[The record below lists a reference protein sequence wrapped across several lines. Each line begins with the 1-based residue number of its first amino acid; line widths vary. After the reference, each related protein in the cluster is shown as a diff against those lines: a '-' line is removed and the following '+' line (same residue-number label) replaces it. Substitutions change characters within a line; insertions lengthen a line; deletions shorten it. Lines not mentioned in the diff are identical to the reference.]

1 MKPSSGIAEAVAGPS
16 AGPVTSTEWRKLRE
30 ESRQEMPEMLSGRT
44 LPDVLLPY
52 QQEGVAAIYEHDVLV
67 IEKGRRI
74 GFTWGIASA
83 AVLISGAARTAG
95 GMDTLYIGYS
105 HEMAR
110 EFIDTCAM
118 WAKAFEP
125 ASSEVEE
132 CLFRAMKP
140 NGETEDI
147 QAFRITFASGFQIMA
162 LTSRPRSLRGY
173 QGFVIIDEAAFHDD
187 LEEVLKAALALLIW
201 GGKVCVVS
209 THDGD
214 ENPFN
219 TLVTDIRAGRKPYH
233 LLRIDFDRALREGLY
248 KRICFMR
255 GKPWTAEAE
264 AEWRSG
270 IFAHY
275 GDGADEELL
284 CIPSRGKGSYL
295 PLALLEKRSDPD
307 IPVVRWEQPD
317 AFVEWPEH
325 LRVAETKDWCD
336 EVLAPLLRQCD
347 PKLQH
352 SFGQD
357 FARNGDLTD
366 LWPLALQQNM
376 VRRPPFVLE
385 LRNIPFDQQRQVLWY
400 VLDRLPR
407 FMGGMMDAT
416 GNGAH
421 LAEITAQRYG
431 MNRITQVKFSE
442 AWYRE
447 NMPRFKAAFEDGTVL
462 LPRDADIIS
471 DHRAIKLVKGV
482 ARVPEGDTSGGRG
495 KGKRHGDSAIAHVL
509 AHAASCTDI
518 VEYAYEPALPVAA
531 ASGHDDDTDE
541 AWGVSRARFGKG
553 AW

>member
-1 MKPSSGIAEAVAGPS
+1 MTTAGFLSYQWELREAVRVS
-16 AGPVTSTEWRKLRE
+16 PVTVVEK
-30 ESRQEMPEMLSGRT
+30 SRRT
-44 LPDVLLPY
+44 GY
-52 QQEGVAAIYEHDVLV
+52 SWAAGAIGVEH
-67 IEKGRRI
+67 
-74 GFTWGIASA
+74 
-83 AVLISGAARTAG
+83 AARCREDG
-95 GMDTLYIGYS
+95 GMDVYYMGYNL
-105 HEMAR
+105 EMAR
-110 EFIDTCAM
+110 EYIEYCGD
-118 WAKAFEP
+118 WARVMQVGAVSVGETVFKDPERPDQDIKAFRMDTSAGKIVALP
-125 ASSEVEE
+125 SVP
-132 CLFRAMKP
+132 RA
-140 NGETEDI
+140 
-147 QAFRITFASGFQIMA
+147 
-162 LTSRPRSLRGY
+162 LRGM
-173 QGFVIIDEAAFHDD
+173 QGLVIIDEAAFHDD
-187 LEEVLKAALALLIW
+187 LEELLKAAFALLIW
-201 GGKVCVVS
+201 GGKVLVIS

-219 TLVTDIRAGRKPYH
+219 TLITDIRAGRKPYS
-233 LLRIDFDRALREGLY
+233 LLRCDFDRALSEGLY
-248 KRICFMR
+248 KRICQKQ
-255 GKPWTAEAE
+255 GKQWTAEAE
-264 AEWRSG
+264 TKWRNE
-270 IFAHY
+270 IIAFY
-275 GDGADEELL
+275 GDGADEELF
-284 CIPSRGKGSYL
+284 CIPNRGNGAYL
-295 PLALLEKRSDPD
+295 PLALLEKRSDSN

-325 LRVAETKDWCD
+325 LRVAEAKDWCD
-336 EVLAPLLRQCD
+336 EVLAPLLSQCD

-352 SFGQD
+352 YFGQD

-366 LWPLALQQNM
+366 LWPLSMQQNM

-442 AWYRE
+442 AWYRD
-447 NMPRFKAAFEDGTVL
+447 NMPRWKAAFEDGTVM

-495 KGKRHGDSAIAHVL
+495 KGRRHGDSAIAHVL

-518 VEYAYEPALPVAA
+518 VEYAYEPALPAAA
-531 ASGHDDDTDE
+531 ASGHDDDADG